1 MLPTAI
7 PLFPLP
13 NVVLFP
19 NVFLP
24 LHIFEP
30 RYRDMVADALK
41 GDRIIGMALLRP
53 GYQSDYD
60 GRPPVYE
67 IGCAGVI
74 THSELLA
81 EGRYDIVLRGMEKF
95 AIRSEDHSRAYRLGH
110 VEPLTEMIPPDDVVP
125 LRHQR
130 QRLEAVLAAAVERVR
145 SEPRF
150 PPALPDEELVNTLA
164 QYLEMET
171 VEHQALLECDG
182 VLARCRALINLLE
195 MKIHAPHGGWTGGP
209 LH

>member
-1 MLPTAI
+1 MLPPTV

-30 RYRDMVADALK
+30 RYRTMVGDAVE

-53 GYQSDYD
+53 GYEADYE

-74 THSELLA
+74 THSQALA
-81 EGRYDIVLRGMEKF
+81 DGRYEIVLRGMEKF
-95 AIRSEDHSRAYRLGH
+95 RITSEDTSRPYRIAYIDALSE
-110 VEPLTEMIPPDDVVP
+110 VIPPVDVQP

-130 QRLEAVLAAAVERVR
+130 QRLEAVLAAAIERVR
-145 SEPRF
+145 AEPKF
-150 PPALPDEELVNTLA
+150 PPSVPDEDLVNALA
-164 QYLEMET
+164 QYLDLDA
-171 VEHQALLECDG
+171 VEHQALLECNG
-182 VLARCRALINLLE
+182 VLARCRSLIELLE
-195 MKIHAPHGGWTGGP
+195 MKMHTPRGGWPGKV

>member
-1 MLPTAI
+1 MLPPTI

-30 RYRDMVADALK
+30 RYRAMVGDALE

-53 GYQSDYD
+53 GHEADYES
-60 GRPPVYE
+60 RPPVYE
-67 IGCAGVI
+67 VGCAGVI
-74 THSELLA
+74 THSQPLA
-81 EGRYDIVLRGMEKF
+81 DGRYDIVLRGIEKF
-95 AIRSEDHSRAYRLGH
+95 RITSEDASRPYRIGYVDALSE
-110 VEPLTEMIPPDDVVP
+110 VIPPADVQP

-145 SEPRF
+145 AEPKF
-150 PPALPDEELVNTLA
+150 PPSVPDEDLVNALA
-164 QYLEMET
+164 QYLDLDA
-171 VEHQALLECDG
+171 VEHQALLECNG
-182 VLARCRALINLLE
+182 VLARCRALIELLE
-195 MKIHAPHGGWTGGP
+195 MKIHAPRGGWPGKVF
-209 LH
+209 H